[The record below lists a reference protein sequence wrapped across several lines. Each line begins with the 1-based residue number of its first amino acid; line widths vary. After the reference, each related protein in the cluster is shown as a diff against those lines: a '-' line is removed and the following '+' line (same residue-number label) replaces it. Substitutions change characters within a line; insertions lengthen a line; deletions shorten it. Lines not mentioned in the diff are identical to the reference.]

1 MHKPLV
7 VDSSVLIALDSQG
20 RLEDHLTQWKDEGY
34 EVVVPAAIINEV
46 IDEPERI
53 AEQIRER
60 SPVLADKVRASAVRI
75 NRVIKQGLIQ
85 VETVDYIKYSTVMD
99 NVRKHLSTLEAKPEH
114 MIKKGDAELIA
125 LIIQRYYED
134 KQKVFVATFDKG
146 LLKALNPFSKEAEY
160 EILKI

>member
-75 NRVIKQGLIQ
+75 NRVIKQGLMQ
-85 VETVDYIKYSTVMD
+85 VETVDYIKYSTMMD
-99 NVRKHLSTLEAKPEH
+99 KVRKHLSMLEAKPEH

-125 LIIQRYYED
+125 LIIQLYYKD

-160 EILKI
+160 EVLKI